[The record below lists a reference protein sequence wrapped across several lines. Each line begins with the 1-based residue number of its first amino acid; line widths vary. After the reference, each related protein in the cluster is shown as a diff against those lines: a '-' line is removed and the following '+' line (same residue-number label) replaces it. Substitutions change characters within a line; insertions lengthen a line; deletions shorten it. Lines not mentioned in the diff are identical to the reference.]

1 MCTHIPLP
9 EHIFRFKKVW
19 YFSTVFVQGVG
30 LVQKTY
36 RRLFSSA
43 IHINADCIQLEN
55 SGYLTFSAGPFSLAL
70 SLALFPS
77 SPSWTNSSSKFISSS
92 STRCSPWMLAAML
105 ARALMTAKEQCLRR
119 KNSYEQ
125 VILQSFIFSVLYNA
139 DIVTLVIRLLTFFHS
154 FFFWRGLF
162 FVLMNSGT
170 STDN

>member
-1 MCTHIPLP
+1 
-9 EHIFRFKKVW
+9 
-19 YFSTVFVQGVG
+19 
-30 LVQKTY
+30 
-36 RRLFSSA
+36 
-43 IHINADCIQLEN
+43 
-55 SGYLTFSAGPFSLAL
+55 
-70 SLALFPS
+70 
-77 SPSWTNSSSKFISSS
+77 
-92 STRCSPWMLAAML
+92 
-105 ARALMTAKEQCLRR
+105 MTAKEQCLRR